1 MKLCGLWCASRA
13 LVARFLVGTTGK
25 NLQFVCRCVKPFAG
39 RGGYNDFM
47 GLGRMLIAAGVVL
60 IAAGLL
66 LTLAER
72 LPLKLGHLPG
82 DIVVRGRNWVF
93 VFPLV
98 TCILLSAVLSLILWL
113 LRR

>member
-1 MKLCGLWCASRA
+1 M
-13 LVARFLVGTTGK
+13 
-25 NLQFVCRCVKPFAG
+25 KPFAS
-39 RGGYNDFM
+39 RGGYNNFM
-47 GLGRMLIAAGVVL
+47 GLGRMLIAAGAVL

-66 LTLAER
+66 LTFAER
-72 LPLKLGHLPG
+72 LPLKFGHLPG

-93 VFPLV
+93 FFPLV